1 MRDLLTHMFSKN
13 ILVCVYDLVM
23 FLQELSMIS
32 VRLTLNTLGIHITVR
47 TKSAA
52 IADREDVVTENA
64 KESRVQGLQVLGLTP
79 SPDHPVNITVDI
91 VNMGNMDMAVIGL
104 EETDLRTRNRL
115 VSLLLYT
122 EI

>member
-1 MRDLLTHMFSKN
+1 M
-13 ILVCVYDLVM
+13 
-23 FLQELSMIS
+23 
-32 VRLTLNTLGIHITVR
+32 NTLGIHITVR

-79 SPDHPVNITVDI
+79 SPDRPVNITVDI

-122 EI
+122 EISNYN

>member
-1 MRDLLTHMFSKN
+1 M
-13 ILVCVYDLVM
+13 
-23 FLQELSMIS
+23 
-32 VRLTLNTLGIHITVR
+32 NTLGIHITVR

-52 IADREDVVTENA
+52 IADREDVVIENA

-79 SPDHPVNITVDI
+79 SPDRPVNITVDI